1 ADEEALRRSPGR
13 FVVSEDAG
21 EDDRRGGGDPRGGS
35 WNGSVSAFRR
45 VSALRRRTA
54 LRRGCPACL
63 AGSGSER
70 GPEQTEIVAT
80 GLRIEIGRAAGIG
93 GIGDQGLEHR
103 PPGRG
108 IGRSIA

>member
-1 ADEEALRRSPGR
+1 DGVAGCHPASGCRRRIVPGPGADEEALRRSPGR
-13 FVVSEDAG
+13 LVVSEDAG

-70 GPEQTEIVAT
+70 GPEQIEIVAT
-80 GLRIEIGRAAGIG
+80 GLRIEIK
-93 GIGDQGLEHR
+93 
-103 PPGRG
+103 
-108 IGRSIA
+108 